1 MILDDCLEKTHESLV
16 GKIYENAVMP
26 VVVASDADE
35 ALLVA
40 NAINNAGIKCIE
52 ITYRTSAATE
62 AIKLIK
68 KEIPD
73 MCVGAGTIR
82 CIAQLKEAV
91 NAGAEYIITPGYN
104 EAVVTYCVENGIFI
118 IPGCMDTA
126 SIEKAVSQGLHILK
140 FFPAEYIGGTK
151 MLKALI
157 EPYSDVKFM
166 PTGGINEK
174 NIESYLGL
182 DNVIACGGSWM
193 VSEKLIKNKAYN
205 EIEKLSRKALCMCK
219 AVRLRKKK

>member
-1 MILDDCLEKTHESLV
+1 M
-16 GKIYENAVMP
+16 
-26 VVVASDADE
+26 
-35 ALLVA
+35 
-40 NAINNAGIKCIE
+40 
-52 ITYRTSAATE
+52 
-62 AIKLIK
+62 
-68 KEIPD
+68 
-73 MCVGAGTIR
+73 
-82 CIAQLKEAV
+82 
-91 NAGAEYIITPGYN
+91 
-104 EAVVTYCVENGIFI
+104 ENGIFI

-140 FFPAEYIGGTK
+140 FFPAEYVGGTK
-151 MLKALI
+151 MLKALRG
-157 EPYSDVKFM
+157 PYSDVKFM

-205 EIEKLSRKALCMCK
+205 EIEKLSREALCMCK

>member
-73 MCVGAGTIR
+73 MCV
-82 CIAQLKEAV
+82 
-91 NAGAEYIITPGYN
+91 
-104 EAVVTYCVENGIFI
+104 VENGIFI

-157 EPYSDVKFM
+157 GPYSDVKFM

>member
-16 GKIYENAVMP
+16 KKIYENAVMP

-35 ALLVA
+35 ALFVA
-40 NAINNAGIKCIE
+40 NAISNAGIKCIE

-104 EAVVTYCVENGIFI
+104 EAVVAYCVKNGIFI

-140 FFPAEYIGGTK
+140 FFPAEYVGGTK
-151 MLKALI
+151 MLKALRG
-157 EPYSDVKFM
+157 PYSDVKFM

-205 EIEKLSRKALCMCK
+205 EIEKLSREALCMCK